1 MYCENC
7 GKEIAEAENKITEG
21 LSLCKKCANNITSQ
35 SMKFSDSE
43 ESTGYKRNG
52 GNFKNVS
59 PTDEDTYILF
69 ANMWECYLL
78 IERIGRIA
86 CALSAIIGIAVT
98 FLLAFTVGQAEGLS
112 LLGINILEINSE
124 TIAVIIVVLSG
135 LISTALWSLILYLI
149 FHVLSLLLG
158 GRASIIKSLKATE
171 CSLKKQI

>member
-69 ANMWECYLL
+69 ANMWD
-78 IERIGRIA
+78 
-86 CALSAIIGIAVT
+86 AI
-98 FLLAFTVGQAEGLS
+98 S
-112 LLGINILEINSE
+112 
-124 TIAVIIVVLSG
+124 
-135 LISTALWSLILYLI
+135 
-149 FHVLSLLLG
+149 
-158 GRASIIKSLKATE
+158 
-171 CSLKKQI
+171 

>member
-1 MYCENC
+1 MGCH
-7 GKEIAEAENKITEG
+7 
-21 LSLCKKCANNITSQ
+21 
-35 SMKFSDSE
+35 
-43 ESTGYKRNG
+43 
-52 GNFKNVS
+52 
-59 PTDEDTYILF
+59 
-69 ANMWECYLL
+69 LL

-124 TIAVIIVVLSG
+124 TIAVIIVVLLG